1 MDLTITLSAEAIQS
15 LQNKFQVNAG
25 PTLPGISL
33 NDPRIDYKQL
43 SEEIDYSE
51 IHEEISYNRLA
62 DQFSVDDIAAC
73 VSTRDVAND
82 MDVEDVAAHIDAG
95 SVAEH
100 LDLSDL
106 AEDVAGKIDL
116 SDVARELSS
125 EIDYT
130 TLAYEIDKNEI
141 GESREH
147 GKLAKFIVEE
157 FRNNPEFRNDF
168 FEAAFN
174 YILNRMKPA
183 SV

>member
-25 PTLPGISL
+25 PMLPGISL
-33 NDPRIDYKQL
+33 NDPKIDYKEL
-43 SEEIDYSE
+43 AEYIDYAE
-51 IHEEISYNRLA
+51 IHEEISYSRLA
-62 DQFSVDDIAAC
+62 DQFCAEDIAAN
-73 VSTRDVAND
+73 VSTRDIANEID
-82 MDVEDVAAHIDAG
+82 AEDVASHIDVA

-100 LDLSDL
+100 IDVSDL

-157 FRNNPEFRNDF
+157 FRRNPEFRNDF
-168 FEAAFN
+168 FDAAFN
-174 YILNRMKPA
+174 YILNCMKPA

>member
-33 NDPRIDYKQL
+33 NDPQIDYKRL
-43 SEEIDYSE
+43 ADEINYGE

-62 DQFSVDDIAAC
+62 DQFCVSDIAAN
-73 VSTRDVAND
+73 VSTRDIAD
-82 MDVEDVAAHIDAG
+82 EIDAEDVASYIDAG
-95 SVAEH
+95 AVAEH
-100 LDLSDL
+100 LDVSDI
-106 AEDVAGKIDL
+106 ADEAAQKIDL
-116 SDVARELSS
+116 SDLARELSS

-130 TLAYEIDKNEI
+130 TLAYEIDKEEI
-141 GESREH
+141 GAAREH